1 MKPTLLDYS
10 LDGRKTLDQILRS
23 SCYGSLLQTVAS
35 LTVFSHPQTVAQTEN
50 QNVFRMVRNMK
61 LRSQTDDT
69 EKVVYD
75 DNAGPHMAFVAANRL
90 KSITGKRDLQLNHIW
105 PGLAQDVRCYTS
117 LANICVTPTFL
128 AKLTDHSSEIQALLR
143 FRAYELYAW
152 HPPDSPQPSKPSDY
166 DQLEWS
172 PPLGQVLDVE
182 KYYREHMK
190 TKQKNRVVLSA
201 KRYGWY
207 FSGWQPDDKFS

>member
-105 PGLAQDVRCYTS
+105 PGLAQDVTS
-117 LANICVTPTFL
+117 SLIHFSLFRLFNRTFR
-128 AKLTDHSSEIQALLR
+128 SSPYLLR
-143 FRAYELYAW
+143 IHLLNLR
-152 HPPDSPQPSKPSDY
+152 
-166 DQLEWS
+166 
-172 PPLGQVLDVE
+172 
-182 KYYREHMK
+182 
-190 TKQKNRVVLSA
+190 
-201 KRYGWY
+201 
-207 FSGWQPDDKFS
+207 